1 MAGRPRRPPAENPA
15 ALGFTRQPMVRW
27 LSPGELVRT
36 AKQVVLSGIFGTFSD
51 KREIQ
56 AALAASQVHDFSRRD
71 EIWIDYVADLGDGF
85 DSTFTVASCLAS
97 PTLDL
102 AAPAG
107 GGDGSSSG
115 DVVGPGGVQHTKRG
129 SILVMGGD
137 QVYPSASVR
146 EYENRLVG
154 PYRAALPY
162 TEADHPALFAI
173 PGNHD
178 WYDGLTAF
186 LRVFCQQSWVGG
198 WTTRQQ
204 RSYFAIELPARWWLW
219 GIDVQFDTYIDA
231 PQLAFFRDVELAEGD
246 NVIVCSAKPTWVE
259 ANHDNPEAFVTLDYF
274 ERKVVRDRGAR
285 VRLSLAGDAHHYAHY
300 VGADNDE
307 HRITAGGGGAYLSGT
322 HQLPELLV
330 LPPAASKDPGKTT
343 SVARYERTACYPT
356 AARSRRLRFG
366 VWRLPV
372 KNPSFWA
379 LVGAVHLLYAGIIY
393 SANRRPGAGFGQT
406 LSELSFLSTLSGTV
420 GSPLGLV
427 VTAIIGSGL
436 AGFTKAPDATRKW
449 PVGLSHTGAHLFVIA
464 AVVFASSRALSSLDG
479 AALMVGF
486 AVGVGVVG
494 GLLGSWVMALYL
506 AVADALFGFNTNELF
521 AAQRIEDA
529 KNFLRI
535 RVGADGVVRVYPVAV
550 DRVGRD
556 WRLRSSPAPTDDE
569 PWFVAGRP
577 PTPARL
583 IEGPITLTGRRPR

>member
-1 MAGRPRRPPAENPA
+1 MAGKPRRPPAENPA

-56 AALAASQVHDFSRRD
+56 AALAASKVHDFSRRD
-71 EIWIDYVADLGDGF
+71 EVWIDYVADLGDGF
-85 DSTFTVASCLAS
+85 DSTFTVASCLAA

-102 AAPAG
+102 AAPRLDPAG
-107 GGDGSSSG
+107 GGPAGA
-115 DVVGPGGVQHTKRG
+115 GGTQRTTRG
-129 SILVMGGD
+129 AVLIMGGD

-162 TEADHPALFAI
+162 TDDDHPALFAI

-246 NVIVCSAKPTWVE
+246 NVILCSAKPTWVE

-300 VGADNDE
+300 VDADNDE

-322 HQLPELLV
+322 HQLPGGLV

-343 SVARYERTACYPT
+343 SVTRYERTACYPSP
-356 AARSRRLRFG
+356 ARSRRLRFG
-366 VWRLPV
+366 VWQLPA

-393 SANRRPGAGFGQT
+393 SANRRPGQEFGQT

-427 VTAIIGSGL
+427 ITAIVASGL
-436 AGFTKAPDATRKW
+436 AGFTKASDATRKW
-449 PVGLSHTGAHLFVIA
+449 PVGLSHTGAHLLVIA

-479 AALMVGF
+479 AALIVAF

-494 GLLGSWVMALYL
+494 GLFGSWMMAAYL
-506 AVADALFGFNTNELF
+506 VVADALFGFNTNELF
-521 AAQRIEDA
+521 ASQRIEDD
-529 KNFLRI
+529 KNFVRL
-535 RVGADGVVRVYPVAV
+535 RVGADGVVRVYAVALE
-550 DRVGRD
+550 RVGRGWTLGPD
-556 WRLRSSPAPTDDE
+556 GPATDDG
-569 PWFVAGRP
+569 PWFVAAQP
-577 PTPARL
+577 PSAPRL
-583 IEGPITLTGRRPR
+583 IEPPITLDPKRRR